1 MLINI
6 VNHHQTLEMW
16 SANFLISSNNTAN
29 QAAIFAIIIKK
40 LYIPLVV
47 LSTDDNA

>member
-16 SANFLISSNNTAN
+16 SVNCLISSNNTAN
-29 QAAIFAIIIKK
+29 QAAIFAITIKK
-40 LYIPLVV
+40 LYIPFVI

>member
-6 VNHHQTLEMW
+6 VNHQTLEMW
-16 SANFLISSNNTAN
+16 SANCLISSNNTAN
-29 QAAIFAIIIKK
+29 QAAIFAITIKK
-40 LYIPLVV
+40 LYVPLVI